1 MNSEFAPRFKFQDF
15 SGGVEVA
22 LTSDQVKQIKF
33 DEVKADQNLHTGYCF
48 RVKVI
53 ADLEISST
61 FFADGYCLHIK
72 LSNLKTQQSDAGLFE
87 DALYLAIEE
96 SQFVACTN

>member
-48 RVKVI
+48 RGEGNCGFRNKF
-53 ADLEISST
+53 DL
-61 FFADGYCLHIK
+61 FC
-72 LSNLKTQQSDAGLFE
+72 
-87 DALYLAIEE
+87 
-96 SQFVACTN
+96 